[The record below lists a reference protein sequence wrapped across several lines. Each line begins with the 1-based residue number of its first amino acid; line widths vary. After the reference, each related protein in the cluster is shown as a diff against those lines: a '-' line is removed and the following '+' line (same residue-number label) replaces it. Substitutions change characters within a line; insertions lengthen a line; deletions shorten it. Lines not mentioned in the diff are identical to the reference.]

1 MKRTTTFIVLL
12 AIALLPNLVLSQD
25 KNSDAIIVGENIA
38 VTGTQS
44 GQVRGY
50 IHKGIFTY
58 KGIPYAHAERFTAP
72 EKPEPW
78 KNVRSSLTYGAVC
91 PIDATTSVNDEIEFP
106 FHHDWGYPNEDCLKL
121 NVWTPA
127 ISDQK
132 KRPVMVWLH
141 GGGFAAGSSIELPSY
156 DGENLSRKGDVVVVS
171 INHRLNVLGFL
182 DLSAYGEKYKSSP
195 NVGMVDIVAALQW
208 VKDNI
213 AQFGGDPDNVTIF
226 GQSGG
231 GGKVTTLMSAPSA
244 KGLFQKAIVQS
255 GSYQRKFMDG
265 DIAKKIGA
273 AMLEE
278 LHLQPSQVDSLQK
291 ISYERLN
298 AAGKKALRKVAADMK
313 AAGKP
318 LPGFGL
324 GWEPSVDGSFLP
336 YQLDDPKVNA
346 ISKDVPL
353 LVGSTKNEFFGSI
366 LNPAIR
372 KYSMDDAKKELQKKY
387 GDRTDAYIAAVNK
400 AYPNTTKPSDY
411 IDIDLGTFRPG
422 VIRQANQKAAAGG
435 APVYMYMFGW
445 QSPVFDGRFK
455 AVHCMDIAFEFN
467 NISRCEEMTGGGKDA
482 YKLSDKMS
490 HAWINFATTG
500 NPNAKGLPDWPKY
513 NAENGAL
520 MFFDNKSEIKYHHD
534 KELLQMASAK

>member
-1 MKRTTTFIVLL
+1 
-12 AIALLPNLVLSQD
+12 
-25 KNSDAIIVGENIA
+25 
-38 VTGTQS
+38 
-44 GQVRGY
+44 
-50 IHKGIFTY
+50 
-58 KGIPYAHAERFTAP
+58 
-72 EKPEPW
+72 
-78 KNVRSSLTYGAVC
+78 
-91 PIDATTSVNDEIEFP
+91 
-106 FHHDWGYPNEDCLKL
+106 
-121 NVWTPA
+121 
-127 ISDQK
+127 
-132 KRPVMVWLH
+132 
-141 GGGFAAGSSIELPSY
+141 
-156 DGENLSRKGDVVVVS
+156 
-171 INHRLNVLGFL
+171 
-182 DLSAYGEKYKSSP
+182 
-195 NVGMVDIVAALQW
+195 
-208 VKDNI
+208 
-213 AQFGGDPDNVTIF
+213 
-226 GQSGG
+226 
-231 GGKVTTLMSAPSA
+231 MSAPSA
-244 KGLFQKAIVQS
+244 KGLFQTAIVQS

-336 YQLDDPKVNA
+336 YQLDDPAVNA

-387 GDRTDAYIAAVNK
+387 GDKTDAYITAVNK

-411 IDIDLGTFRPG
+411 IDIDLGMFRPG
-422 VIRQANQKAAAGG
+422 VIRQANQKAGAGG

-455 AVHCMDIAFEFN
+455 AVHCMDIPFEFN

-490 HAWINFATTG
+490 QAWINFAATG

-520 MFFDNKSEIKYHHD
+520 MFFDNKSEIKYSHD